1 MSFGQEADG
10 VLFDLDGTLVDTA
23 PDLVNALQRLR
34 EELGLP
40 PVADRP
46 VRLAVRDGAAA
57 IVKAG
62 LPEYP
67 DMQGGLVDRYLAL
80 YATNPSELSEL
91 YYGMAELLNRLDAAR
106 IPWGIVTNKPTWL
119 TRPLLDGLR
128 IRRRASVLVCGDT
141 LPQRKPDPA
150 PVLYGCRV
158 LKSKPRR
165 TWFVGDDLRDMQAGN
180 AAGTVTVLAAYGYL
194 RSDDKPETWG
204 ARRRVNSVLELIE
217 QLQLR

>member
-10 VLFDLDGTLVDTA
+10 VLFDLDGTLIDTA

-80 YATNPSELSEL
+80 YATNVAELSEL
-91 YYGMAELLNRLDAAR
+91 YYGMAELLNRLDSAR

-119 TRPLLDGLR
+119 ARPLLDAMRL
-128 IRRRASVLVCGDT
+128 RRRASVLVCGDT

-150 PVLYGCRV
+150 PVLYACRV
-158 LKSKPRR
+158 IKSKPRR
-165 TWFVGDDLRDMQAGN
+165 TWVIGDDQRDIQAGL
-180 AAGTVTVLAAYGYL
+180 AAGAVTVLAAYGYL
-194 RSDDKPETWG
+194 RGDDKPEQWG
-204 ARRRVNSVLELIE
+204 AQHRVGSVLELI
-217 QLQLR
+217 QLLRLR

>member
-46 VRLAVRDGAAA
+46 VRQAVRDGAAA

-67 DMQGGLVDRYLAL
+67 DMEGGLVDRYLAL
-80 YATNPSELSEL
+80 YGTNVAELSEL

-119 TRPLLDGLR
+119 ARPLLDAMRL
-128 IRRRASVLVCGDT
+128 RRRASVLVCGDT

-150 PVLYGCRV
+150 PVLYACRV

-165 TWFVGDDLRDMQAGN
+165 TWFIGDDQRDIQAGN
-180 AAGTVTVLAAYGYL
+180 AAGTITVLAGYGYL
-194 RSDDKPETWG
+194 RGDDQPELWG
-204 ARRRVNSVLELIE
+204 ASRRVNTVLELI
-217 QLQLR
+217 QQLRLR